1 MRLTNFHNL
10 PDIVVDALSTN
21 HYSRGE
27 SDISITSLID
37 SPRVKLLQEKHNE
50 EMEQDV
56 SEMIWS
62 SFGTAVHHLFE
73 ERAGLHGE
81 DVISEERIF
90 AESNGWTISGAIDL
104 QQIEDGAVIISDYK
118 VTSVWSVIFGKK
130 EWETQLNCYA
140 GLVRMAKQMP
150 VKELRIIAVL
160 RDWQRRKAQME
171 DTYPQSPIT
180 VVNIPMWSEQEA
192 FDYLDSRVK
201 LHQSASFEAQTN
213 GVLPQCSPQERWQ
226 KDTTYAVMKKNRVRA
241 IKIHTVEEEAE
252 SHASSLGKD
261 HFIQERLGDAT
272 RCSQNWC
279 GVAKWCDQYQK
290 EGEEGC

>member
-73 ERAGLHGE
+73 EQAGSQGE

-104 QQIEDGAVIISDYK
+104 QQIEDGKVIISDYK
-118 VTSVWSVIFGKK
+118 VTSVWSVIFGKE

-150 VKELRIIAVL
+150 VKELRISAVL

-180 VVNIPMWSEQEA
+180 VVNIPMWSEEKA
-192 FDYLDSRVK
+192 FDYIDSRVK
-201 LHQSASFEAQTN
+201 LHQSAQFEAMTN
-213 GVLPQCSPQERWQ
+213 GTLPECSAHERWQ
-226 KDTTYAVMKKNRVRA
+226 KDTTFAVMKKNRVRA
-241 IKIHTVEEEAE
+241 IKIHKVEDEAN

-261 HFIQERLGDAT
+261 HFVQERIGEAT
-272 RCSQNWC
+272 RCNQNWC
-279 GVAKWCDQYQK
+279 GVADWCDQFKKSVESY
-290 EGEEGC
+290 

>member
-1 MRLTNFHNL
+1 LRLTNFHNL

-21 HYSRGE
+21 HYSRGA
-27 SDISITSLID
+27 SDISVTSLID
-37 SPRVKLLQEKHNE
+37 APKVNILQERHDD
-50 EMEQDV
+50 EMERDI
-56 SEMIWS
+56 SENVFS
-62 SFGTAVHHLFE
+62 TFGAAFHHLLDLRTGN
-73 ERAGLHGE
+73 ERE
-81 DVISEERIF
+81 NVISEERIF

-104 QQIEDGAVIISDYK
+104 QEIEDGEVVISDYK
-118 VTSVWSVIFGKK
+118 VTSAWSVIFGKK
-130 EWETQLNCYA
+130 EWENQLNCYA
-140 GLVRMAKQMP
+140 GLVRMAKKMP
-150 VKELRIIAVL
+150 VKELRIIAIL
-160 RDWQRRKAQME
+160 RDWQRRKAQTE